1 MAERAP
7 LTPEGAV
14 ALGAAVGLHVPSDL
28 AGGVAAR
35 LNAVASAAERWRPT
49 VDRDVVPFLDFE
61 LPRPEAAGAGT
72 AGARVRQAASA
83 AAATGP
89 GPTAGTGPTDRTWPA
104 RTPDDAGDL
113 FDLAASIRERRLSP
127 VAVAEEK
134 LRAIAALNGELIAYL
149 TVAGERALADAERAE
164 RELAQGVYRGP
175 LHGVPI
181 AHKDLIPTKG
191 IRTTY
196 HTAAFKDNV
205 PDEDA
210 PIVKRLAR
218 AGTVLLGKANT
229 LELGSG
235 DGDVFGLARN
245 PWDPARQVGGSS
257 SGSAVAVAAGLAAAA
272 TGTDAGGSIRI
283 PAAFCGI
290 VGVKPTA
297 GLVEVSKGT
306 NGISVTGPMTR
317 TTLDAALMLE
327 VMTGDTGLT
336 ERVTGDVAGLT
347 VGMPVDWLDTPL
359 EDEIASSMQHA
370 LDVLRGLGASVREVR
385 LPHASASE
393 VLGGVVTHVDNFAK
407 YRFLLEQGA
416 QLGKFVHELLLAAEL
431 YPAAA
436 YRLGQ
441 RLRRLMVEEVTAA
454 HATADILITPMV
466 PYRAARLG
474 ETELR
479 IGATTVNPRTGQG
492 RFTRLSNLTGFP
504 SLSVPTGFDSNGMPL
519 SVQLH
524 GRPFEEA
531 VILSAARAIELNNDK
546 RSARPR
552 FHA

>member
-1 MAERAP
+1 MAEHAR

-14 ALGAAVGLHVPSDL
+14 SLGAAVGLEVPRGL
-28 AGGVAAR
+28 ADGVAAR
-35 LNAVASAAERWRPT
+35 LNAVAAAAEQWRPT
-49 VDRDVVPFLDFE
+49 VERDVAPFVDFE
-61 LPRPEAAGAGT
+61 FAHSAQLGVGVADPRLDKAASASDSSSPALAAGAHPEY
-72 AGARVRQAASA
+72 RS
-83 AAATGP
+83 
-89 GPTAGTGPTDRTWPA
+89 WPA
-104 RTPDDAGDL
+104 RTADDAGDL
-113 FDLAASIRERRLSP
+113 FDLAAAIRERRISP
-127 VAVAEEK
+127 VAAAEEK
-134 LRAIAALNGELIAYL
+134 LRAITELNGELIAYL
-149 TVAGERALADAERAE
+149 TVSGERALADAERAE
-164 RELAQGVYRGP
+164 RELTRGVYRGP

-210 PIVKRLAR
+210 PIVKRLAC

-245 PWDPARQVGGSS
+245 PWDPDRQVGGSS

-297 GLVEVSKGT
+297 GLIEASKGT
-306 NGISVTGPMTR
+306 NGLSVTGPMTKS
-317 TTLDAALMLE
+317 TLDAAVLLE
-327 VMTGDTGLT
+327 VMAGEVGLV
-336 ERVTGDVAGLT
+336 EQVTGDVAGLA
-347 VGMPVDWLDTPL
+347 VGVPVDWLDTPL
-359 EDEIASSMQHA
+359 EDEIADSMQHA
-370 LDVLRGLGASVREVR
+370 IAVLRRLGASVREVR

-393 VLGGVVTHVDNFAK
+393 VLGGVVTHVDNFSK

-416 QLGKFVHELLLAAEL
+416 QLGKFVHELLIAAEL

-441 RLRRLMVEEVTAA
+441 RLRRLMIEEVTAV
-454 HATADILITPMV
+454 HESVDILITPMV
-466 PYRAARLG
+466 PYRAARIG
-474 ETELR
+474 ETEVR
-479 IGATTVNPRTGQG
+479 VGGTTVNPRTGQG

-504 SLSVPTGFDSNGMPL
+504 SLSVPTGLDSNGMPL

-531 VILSAARAIELNNDK
+531 VILSAARAIELNNDR
-546 RSARPR
+546 RSVRPR

>member
-1 MAERAP
+1 MAERTP

-14 ALGAAVGLHVPSDL
+14 SLGASVGLRVPSDL

-35 LNAVASAAERWRPT
+35 LNAVAAEAERWRPA
-49 VDRDVVPFLDFE
+49 VGRDVVPFVDFE
-61 LPRPEAAGAGT
+61 LPRREVTGGGT
-72 AGARVRQAASA
+72 GSGVATYTTFAS
-83 AAATGP
+83 
-89 GPTAGTGPTDRTWPA
+89 TGPTRPKRTA
-104 RTPDDAGDL
+104 DDAGDL
-113 FDLAASIRERRLSP
+113 FDLAAGIRERRLSP
-127 VAVAEEK
+127 VALAEEK

-149 TVAGERALADAERAE
+149 TIANDRALEDAERAE

-205 PDEDA
+205 PEEDA
-210 PIVKRLAR
+210 PIVERLAR

-317 TTLDAALMLE
+317 TTLDAAVLLE
-327 VMTGDTGLT
+327 AMSGQAGLA
-336 ERVTGDVAGLT
+336 ERVTGDIAGLT
-347 VGMPVDWLDTPL
+347 VGVPVDWLDTPI
-359 EDEIASSMQHA
+359 EDEVASSMHHA
-370 LDVLRGLGASVREVR
+370 VEVLRGLGASVREVR

-393 VLGGVVTHVDNFAK
+393 VLGGVVTHVDNFGK
-407 YRFLLEQGA
+407 YRFLLDEDA

-441 RLRRLMVEEVTAA
+441 RLRRLMLEEVTAA
-454 HATADILITPMV
+454 HAAADILITPMV

-479 IGATTVNPRTGQG
+479 IGSTTVNPRTGQG

-504 SLSVPTGFDSNGMPL
+504 SLSVPTGLDSNGMPL

-531 VILSAARAIELNNDK
+531 VILSAARAIELHN
-546 RSARPR
+546 RQRTARPR
-552 FHA
+552 LHA